1 MSVAPGGVHYDWPL
15 SRDEK
20 KSRILQLY
28 DMELKVL
35 DAGETAVLHVLDA
48 GETAVLHAGE
58 APSLPAPMPCPSIEM
73 PVKRRESWGNAS
85 ESHRCNQSDASG
97 FRDARLSWVSTNT
110 GHSDPDSHGDDQLGC
125 INEEVEASIHFGPL
139 NDEINAAIHS
149 HSAVGGNTL
158 GITARFRHFV
168 ADAAAILQVLPSREC
183 SPHPATCR
191 ALNQSNPPRRRA
203 VSEGV
208 PAACAPLCPSLGLR
222 ESRRRTSRGSR
233 SRQPSVASVAEDV
246 DSDGTQGDTEEA
258 HGRVDVPAGGRSRRR
273 SWQQSRGV
281 SQRAP
286 SVDSEGDRKKQ
297 MNRSRSMPPVKELQS
312 LQNFLG
318 ETVPMFPF
326 CF

>member
-28 DMELKVL
+28 DMELQVL
-35 DAGETAVLHVLDA
+35 DAGETAVRHV
-48 GETAVLHAGE
+48 GE
-58 APSLPAPMPCPSIEM
+58 APSLPAPMLCPSIEM
-73 PVKRRESWGNAS
+73 PVKRRESWGDVS
-85 ESHRCNQSDASG
+85 ESHRCDQSDAAG

-110 GHSDPDSHGDDQLGC
+110 GHSDPDSHGDDQLAC

-139 NDEINAAIHS
+139 NDEINAAMHS
-149 HSAVGGNTL
+149 HAAMDGSTL
-158 GITARFRHFV
+158 GIGARFRHFV
-168 ADAAAILQVLPSREC
+168 ADAAAILQALPSREC
-183 SPHPATCR
+183 SPHPTTCR
-191 ALNQSNPPRRRA
+191 ASSQNNLPRRRA

-208 PAACAPLCPSLGLR
+208 PAACASLGPSLALR

-233 SRQPSVASVAEDV
+233 SRQPSVAEDV

-273 SWQQSRGV
+273 SWQQSRGI
-281 SQRAP
+281 SQSAP
-286 SVDSEGDRKKQ
+286 SVDTEGDSKKQ

-326 CF
+326 CI